1 MIKISV
7 DTEKELN
14 IVRRVLR
21 DEACSHT
28 SCNNLKRQDSSVC
41 AECVERYCEI
51 TVKLYKREIVEKQER
66 IVV

>member
-28 SCNNLKRQDSSVC
+28 ACNNLKKQNSLVC
-41 AECVERYCEI
+41 DECVERYCENM
-51 TVKLYKREIVEKQER
+51 VELYKREIVEIPER
-66 IVV
+66 VVV